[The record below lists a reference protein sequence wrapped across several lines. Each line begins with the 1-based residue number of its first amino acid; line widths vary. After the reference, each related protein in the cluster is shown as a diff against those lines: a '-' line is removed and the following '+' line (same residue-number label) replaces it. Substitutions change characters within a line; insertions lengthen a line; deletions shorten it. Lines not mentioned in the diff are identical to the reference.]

1 MFFRHIPFLLLSA
14 ALLSGGCSKKPQPL
28 VVYCSEI
35 FVEPMERL
43 GGHFQV
49 MTGKKVILFQ
59 SDLPPD
65 FEIRDREEN
74 AVSRPGQSGSSSTA
88 VAPSTVVSSKDYV
101 PAPEGIAPEILRL
114 IKQAETPGY
123 GDLWLCDSPRQ
134 ADYMQKRGRVVGK
147 TPLCNVTPVLLVPSG
162 NPHRLLAL
170 SDIATQGKILGA
182 MKWDRGGL
190 GEVAEQLV
198 KTWENDRGKPD
209 ELRIL
214 LYDTEWELVEAVRH
228 GQVDAAIVWDAARR
242 FNRPPNRR
250 GGNRPGDGRS
260 GEDTAGDASKT
271 LPFELLEWNTG
282 ERIVVPVE
290 ILSLSSTVDYS
301 LPPKML
307 HFLLSKKA
315 NEEFR
320 AAGFK
325 MN

>member
-114 IKQAETPGY
+114 IKH
-123 GDLWLCDSPRQ
+123 S
-134 ADYMQKRGRVVGK
+134 RVCIQIFNKLKMESRTEHYVILK
-147 TPLCNVTPVLLVPSG
+147 QVVTGVSIS
-162 NPHRLLAL
+162 RK
-170 SDIATQGKILGA
+170 SII
-182 MKWDRGGL
+182 
-190 GEVAEQLV
+190 E
-198 KTWENDRGKPD
+198 
-209 ELRIL
+209 
-214 LYDTEWELVEAVRH
+214 
-228 GQVDAAIVWDAARR
+228 
-242 FNRPPNRR
+242 
-250 GGNRPGDGRS
+250 S
-260 GEDTAGDASKT
+260 
-271 LPFELLEWNTG
+271 
-282 ERIVVPVE
+282 
-290 ILSLSSTVDYS
+290 
-301 LPPKML
+301 
-307 HFLLSKKA
+307 
-315 NEEFR
+315 
-320 AAGFK
+320 
-325 MN
+325 